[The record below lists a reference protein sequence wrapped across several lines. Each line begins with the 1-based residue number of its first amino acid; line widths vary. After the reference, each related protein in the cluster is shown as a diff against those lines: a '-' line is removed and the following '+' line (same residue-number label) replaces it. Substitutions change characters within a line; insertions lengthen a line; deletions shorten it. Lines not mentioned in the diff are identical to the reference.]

1 MDSYSA
7 YLPFE
12 DYLISSKVNL
22 KEGDNVIKLIVNN
35 STSMGGTTKAFGPCV
50 DCIKVATADGE
61 LSWGEGY
68 PVSGNYDE

>member
-1 MDSYSA
+1 M
-7 YLPFE
+7 
-12 DYLISSKVNL
+12 
-22 KEGDNVIKLIVNN
+22 IKLIVNN